1 MVENGIL
8 TENLGFRLHRVGS
21 VAYVLRRKQF
31 LEFDMKSDFALK
43 TLDAKYAKKYQ
54 VTYMLWILN
63 ALKMS
68 FENVKFSKT
77 EMFETNFP
85 CQDIC

>member
-1 MVENGIL
+1 
-8 TENLGFRLHRVGS
+8 
-21 VAYVLRRKQF
+21 
-31 LEFDMKSDFALK
+31 MKSDFALK

-68 FENVKFSKT
+68 FERVLNVERVIFWCESDHKT
-77 EMFETNFP
+77 
-85 CQDIC
+85 